1 MNRRKRIRKISL
13 LTAVLVVFSL
23 FALTGTLKAKRLERE
38 KRAEIQQSIC
48 ELDEYASSIDSTLSK
63 GIYATTP
70 PMILS
75 LSTELWRL
83 SSGAKIML
91 SQIPNDSIDMSRT
104 NKFLTQTGEL
114 MMSLNRRAANG
125 EQLSEKDVSSLVS
138 LLKYAKAF
146 HASTSALRDGAFDGT
161 VELIKQAGN
170 ITSNSKVEATPLSS
184 SLENTEKAIT
194 DFPSLIYDG
203 PFSDHIEKKTAAFLN
218 GKEEISRSE
227 AKKKCA
233 EYLSVKEEDITF
245 SAMEDGKTEAYV
257 FTTDKITCAVTKKGG
272 YLSYILSGEYAG
284 EDKIEYDEAR
294 DRATEYLEKIGYK
307 NMKATYHSEND
318 GICTINF
325 AFEENGVR
333 CYPDLIKVSVS
344 LSDGKI
350 ISVDARNY
358 LLSHRNRNLKNENF
372 SVFAEAEKKVS
383 PLLHVK
389 DSRLAVIPTPSED
402 EKLCAE
408 FHCSDDNGQ
417 EVLVYINAETLNEEE
432 ILLLMYSDNGVLTK

>member
-1 MNRRKRIRKISL
+1 MIGDDDPE
-13 LTAVLVVFSL
+13 AVLEVWRTKDCNSYSGGIAGFFKKVISGKWKDINFDYCPCIPLDLGEAASL
-23 FALTGTLKAKRLERE
+23 QGVLNALWSFVKSIPSGFWSGKFDIGIRTKSPQLE
-38 KRAEIQQSIC
+38 KTQ
-48 ELDEYASSIDSTLSK
+48 K
-63 GIYATTP
+63 
-70 PMILS
+70 
-75 LSTELWRL
+75 ELWQKMWIEDGGSREL
-83 SSGAKIML
+83 NVEAEAML
-91 SQIPNDSIDMSRT
+91 
-104 NKFLTQTGEL
+104 K
-114 MMSLNRRAANG
+114 
-125 EQLSEKDVSSLVS
+125 
-138 LLKYAKAF
+138 
-146 HASTSALRDGAFDGT
+146 
-161 VELIKQAGN
+161 N
-170 ITSNSKVEATPLSS
+170 ITISYSQAL
-184 SLENTEKAIT
+184 
-194 DFPSLIYDG
+194 
-203 PFSDHIEKKTAAFLN
+203 LN
-218 GKEEISRSE
+218 AYNASFEEL
-227 AKKKCA
+227 K
-233 EYLSVKEEDITF
+233 
-245 SAMEDGKTEAYV
+245 
-257 FTTDKITCAVTKKGG
+257 
-272 YLSYILSGEYAG
+272 
-284 EDKIEYDEAR
+284 
-294 DRATEYLEKIGYK
+294 KIGYK

-358 LLSHRNRNLKNENF
+358 LLSHRSRNLKNENF